1 VPETTVYRDIEHYP
15 EGETYPGLL
24 IIRFDGTLFFANAH
38 DFVTAV
44 RQAIAAADPP
54 PRIVLI
60 DGESINDIDATAVIT
75 VKEFQ
80 KQLRR
85 TGIELRVARV
95 KTQVLDVMRRAGLE
109 EAIPA
114 EHIYPT
120 VQAAVDAYLAE
131 NEKGQATMPN
141 E

>member
-1 VPETTVYRDIEHYP
+1 
-15 EGETYPGLL
+15 
-24 IIRFDGTLFFANAH
+24 
-38 DFVTAV
+38 
-44 RQAIAAADPP
+44 
-54 PRIVLI
+54 
-60 DGESINDIDATAVIT
+60 
-75 VKEFQ
+75 
-80 KQLRR
+80 
-85 TGIELRVARV
+85 
-95 KTQVLDVMRRAGLE
+95 MRRAGLE